1 MPLDQEDGRVEM
13 SQNGSFVK
21 RRSLKGRHNI
31 AKDSDSG
38 WLFLRGLLI
47 LLGVQAL
54 RIPGSMPTSVV
65 I

>member
-1 MPLDQEDGRVEM
+1 MPLGQEDGRVEL

-21 RRSLKGRHNI
+21 RRSLEGRHDI

-47 LLGVQAL
+47 LFGVQAL
-54 RIPGSMPTSVV
+54 KILPGSCPRRS
-65 I
+65 